1 MKKSPQA
8 FRTISEV
15 ANWLDTQTHVL
26 RFWESKFKQIK
37 PIKRAG
43 RRYYR
48 PQDMQVLGG
57 IKALLHGQG
66 LTIKHVQGLLAEQG
80 ISAVVSLSPDLNFAG
95 ADKVELVDEVIV
107 EEVANESVEEVVV
120 EEVVANETV
129 EEVVANEITHENESV
144 NETIAEPITEP
155 INDISNDS
163 AEDVPAL
170 LDAMG
175 VPANTPSETPADTPA
190 EILTDSPA
198 ETPTETPLDT
208 PADTPANTLTQDELK
223 NIYHQLKD
231 IRNRMG
237 RSLAALSQ

>member
-107 EEVANESVEEVVV
+107 EEV
-120 EEVVANETV
+120 VANETV
-129 EEVVANEITHENESV
+129 EEVANETINES
-144 NETIAEPITEP
+144 ETIAEPIAEP
-155 INDISNDS
+155 INDISNDMP
-163 AEDVPAL
+163 EDVPAL

-198 ETPTETPLDT
+198 DTPTETPSE
-208 PADTPANTLTQDELK
+208 TPANTLTQDELK

-237 RSLAALSQ
+237 RSLAAISQ

>member
-80 ISAVVSLSPDLNFAG
+80 ISAVVSLSPDLDFAG
-95 ADKVELVDEVIV
+95 ADKVELVEEVIV
-107 EEVANESVEEVVV
+107 EEVANE
-120 EEVVANETV
+120 T
-129 EEVVANEITHENESV
+129 INES
-144 NETIAEPITEP
+144 ETIAEPITEP

-190 EILTDSPA
+190 DTPAEILTDSPA
-198 ETPTETPLDT
+198 ETPADT
-208 PADTPANTLTQDELK
+208 PTETPANTLTQDELK